1 MASDS
6 AGAAASSPTPEPDR
20 VSAETRMETHIAKG
34 HAFLAGAIAAAV
46 ALALGELFDRL
57 SSSLTSLVTAVADLI
72 VDITPGAIVAESIN
86 TLGATQKPLLV
97 TGITIA
103 SLVLGG
109 LLAVAARR
117 TRMMIP
123 VGFLLFGVLGGF
135 AAARSDLT
143 SSAASWGAALVAA
156 LAGIG
161 TALALLSTAQE
172 SSDDAP
178 VVVTA
183 SSFNRRSVLYGAA
196 ATGAVALT
204 VASRAGRTSAAE
216 IAREELLTE
225 STSTGAAQQSTG
237 LPVGAFDDID
247 GISPFITPIQP
258 EDDFYLIDTAIR
270 KPQVD
275 PDTWE
280 LTITGPYVDNPV
292 TYTYDDLL
300 AREQVTTQVTLS
312 CVSNPV
318 GGDLVDNAV
327 WTGVPLTELLEEA
340 GIQDPTNP
348 EHQIF
353 SRSVDGFTCGFRV
366 PLAYDGRTA
375 LVALQ
380 MNGEP
385 LPIDHGF
392 PARLVIA
399 GIYGYVSATKWLE
412 EIQVTDWE
420 GVDGFWMPRGWS
432 KEGPVKTQSRIDTP
446 QQGGAISSG
455 STTIAGIAFNPTIGI
470 DRVEVG
476 FTSSDDQ
483 TTTEWFTAELAPVES
498 DETWVQWR
506 YDWDAP
512 PGDWLIQARATD
524 RSGFTQSADRVEP
537 APNGA
542 EGYHTI
548 LIRTE

>member
-1 MASDS
+1 MASDPARPANADGGLDANS
-6 AGAAASSPTPEPDR
+6 IAPHTA
-20 VSAETRMETHIAKG
+20 IAKG
-34 HAFLAGAIAAAV
+34 HAFAAGGLAAAV
-46 ALALGELFDRL
+46 SLAFGELLDRF
-57 SSSLTSLVTAVADLI
+57 SGSLTSLVAAVADLV

-86 TLGATQKPLLV
+86 TLGASQKPLLIAGIV
-97 TGITIA
+97 TFSIGF
-103 SLVLGG
+103 GG
-109 LLAVAARR
+109 LLGVAARKNR
-117 TRMMIP
+117 AVIVT
-123 VGFLLFGVLGGF
+123 GFLLFGLLGGF

-143 SSAASWGAALVAA
+143 SSVGSWGAALIAA
-156 LAGIG
+156 VAGIG
-161 TALALLSTAQE
+161 TALALLSAAEETTEA
-172 SSDDAP
+172 AP
-178 VVVTA
+178 TVTA

-196 ATGAVALT
+196 ATAAVALT
-204 VASRAGRTSAAE
+204 AASRVGRTSAAE
-216 IAREELLTE
+216 LAREELLTE
-225 STSTGAAQQSTG
+225 STGTGTAQQ
-237 LPVGAFDDID
+237 PVSLTSGAFDDIE
-247 GISPFITPIQP
+247 GITQHITPIQP
-258 EDDFYLIDTAIR
+258 EDEFYLIDTAIR
-270 KPQVD
+270 KPEVD
-275 PDTWE
+275 PETWE

-292 TYTYDDLL
+292 TYTYADLL
-300 AREQVTTQVTLS
+300 AREQVSVEVTLS

-318 GGDLVDNAV
+318 GGDLVGNAV
-327 WTGVPLTELLEEA
+327 WTGVPLVELLEEA

-385 LPIDHGF
+385 LPIIHGF
-392 PARLVIA
+392 PARLVIG

-432 KEGPVKTQSRIDTP
+432 KEGPIKTQSRIDTP
-446 QQGGAISSG
+446 QQGGAVVSG
-455 STTIAGIAFNPTIGI
+455 STTVAGIAWSPTIGI
-470 DRVEVG
+470 DKVEVG
-476 FTSSDDQ
+476 FTSSEDQ
-483 TTTEWFTAELAPVES
+483 SSTEWVTAELAPVES

-506 YDWDAP
+506 YEWDAP

-524 RSGFTQSADRVEP
+524 RSGFTQSSNRVEP